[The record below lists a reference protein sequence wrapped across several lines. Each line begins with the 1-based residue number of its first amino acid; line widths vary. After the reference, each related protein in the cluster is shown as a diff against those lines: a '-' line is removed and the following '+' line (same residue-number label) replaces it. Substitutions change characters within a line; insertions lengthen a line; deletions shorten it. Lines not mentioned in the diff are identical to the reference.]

1 VSTDIAIFMTVA
13 VVCTNGYLF
22 FLYHLIKE
30 VIKSTKHWSQL
41 GTMFSI
47 ILSIE
52 GGILNSLFW
61 ITKLLTCPYST
72 FYTHKLNKLTWG
84 TSIRPF

>member
-1 VSTDIAIFMTVA
+1 
-13 VVCTNGYLF
+13 
-22 FLYHLIKE
+22 
-30 VIKSTKHWSQL
+30 
-41 GTMFSI
+41 MFSI

-72 FYTHKLNKLTWG
+72 FYTHTFNKLTWG
-84 TSIRPF
+84 TSIRDLFTEHLTKWLS